1 MDKETVLQRIQATG
15 IVAVVR
21 AETGDQAVRIAEAC
35 LEGGVSALE
44 ITFTVPGAHRVIE
57 QLAQRYGTRELLVGA
72 GTVLDPETA
81 RIALLSGAAYVVSP
95 CFHPETVRLCNRYR
109 VPCMPGIMSVRDAV
123 EAMEAGADL
132 LKLFPGEA
140 FGPGM
145 IKAIRG
151 PLPQAKLMPTG
162 GVDADNAGSWIKAG
176 AAAVGAGGSLTGGAA
191 SGDYPAVTR
200 TARRFVDNIRLA
212 REELAAV
219 AANSERKG

>member
-1 MDKETVLQRIQATG
+1 MNKEQVLSRICGTG

-21 AETGDQAVRIAEAC
+21 ASSGDQAIRIAEAC

-44 ITFTVPGAHRVIE
+44 ITFTVPGAHKVIE
-57 QLAQRYGTRELLVGA
+57 RLAGHYRAADLTVGA

-81 RIALLSGAAYVVSP
+81 RIALLSGAQYVVSP
-95 CFHPETVRLCNRYR
+95 YFHAETLRLCNRYR
-109 VPCMPGIMSVRDAV
+109 VPCMPGIMTIRDAV

-145 IKAIRG
+145 LKSIKG
-151 PLPQAKLMPTG
+151 PLPQAQLMPTG
-162 GVDADNAGSWIKAG
+162 GVDADNAGDWIKAG

-191 SGDYPAVTR
+191 DGDYAAVTR
-200 TARRFVDNIRLA
+200 TAKAFVENIRRA
-212 REELAAV
+212 RLELA
-219 AANSERKG
+219 GQ